1 MLLIKNLI
9 STTELLD
16 SNASSDDES
25 SISTYIMKVSLAVYS
40 LVCDDDRI
48 EELTLSLITKP

>member
-1 MLLIKNLI
+1 MLQIKNLI

-25 SISTYIMKVSLAVYS
+25 SISTYIMKVSLAVYF
-40 LVCDDDRI
+40 LVCVT
-48 EELTLSLITKP
+48 ELKS